1 MIRYA
6 LILCAWPLAAAVNL
20 VSVEPTVLFPR
31 ATPLRQVAIFTLV
44 NDQTTP
50 VTCELSA
57 GEAPVAKVTAAA
69 GASKHRVLVDDIAA
83 PTELVF
89 KAQCTGQPALQM
101 KKAWQPAR
109 KWKVF
114 ILESSHEDLGYEDY
128 IFNKQK
134 EVADFIDLAKHL
146 SGNPENQS
154 EFERNATN
162 RYQYTMETL
171 VSFRNYL
178 EERGPI
184 AWRKLARDYI
194 AKGAMHLGG
203 APSGVHPQWMDYEE
217 LARNMY
223 PGRRE
228 MKDRYGLDLKT
239 YMIVDNPSVSWSA
252 AQAAAQAGFK
262 YIARWSQGWRSGG
275 KNDYRT
281 TQVPALFWWQGPNG
295 KDRVLYGWRSSYGQ
309 GFWFGQSGA
318 GNSARSILGDL
329 PSDFV
334 NRYLRRVESGELIGP
349 YPYDAIVEPSYGDHD
364 VPFYDRG
371 LLARWSS
378 QFAYPEIRVTGP
390 DPFFAYIESRWGD
403 QLPVLRGELN
413 NFSADYATIDPE
425 SQGWKRDAA
434 RLLPLAETVGA
445 LASAHT
451 PGLMLSPA
459 AVNRAYTRLFDY
471 DEHSW
476 PTLLPASD
484 VQLFNAAWIKKH
496 EAKRALSDAAG
507 LWKQAST
514 AFARHIAS
522 NSNTLAVFNGLAHR
536 RTSLVEWEGRAAS
549 LVDLATNKRIAVE
562 QRDGKSIFVAEDV
575 PALGYR
581 LYRIDAKPAPPTTS
595 LTATKDSIGN
605 EFYEIRF
612 DATTGVVRSIRE
624 KATGREWIDATAPH
638 GANQMVYVSTSAREA
653 KPTDSHSPARAKQ
666 QSSSTGP
673 VSARFQ
679 VLIDD
684 DRTGAAI
691 EQTVTLYAGLKRI
704 DFVNKLAH
712 VRSLF
717 TDRFA
722 DRYRENLFYAFPFSV
737 EGGEFRAEYPGGV
750 VRPYVD
756 QLRWGTHDYLM
767 ANRWIDVGSPQ
778 GGVTVAPWNAA
789 TFHLGEIRY
798 NQFSVDYRPTKSHL
812 YSYAWSNR
820 MAGLLTTSPD
830 DCNATLG
837 YSMTTRGPEPA
848 DRFGWDVATPL
859 TAISLGTNPQGPW
872 KEAARSF
879 LQVDSPNVQLTV
891 LKPSDQPGRGWV
903 LRFAETQ
910 GRATSAEIDLSA
922 LGVLRAYE
930 SDLVEND
937 RQAIAVQQGRL
948 RLVLAP
954 YSLTTLRVETGP
966 APSSQIALSASAVTD
981 ESVRLAWTGGP
992 APAYDVYRSL
1002 DPEDPPTATTWIAR
1016 TTAPVF
1022 VDHGLS
1028 YRTAYT
1034 YHVVPV
1040 NQHHH
1045 QAAFARVTVSTA
1057 SRNLSPPAVVE
1068 EPGVIKRSKDM
1079 LFLYW
1084 RKNQEPD
1091 LARYVIYRGD
1101 TANFALL
1108 QPLAVVEP
1116 SGKFLEMFVDRNLE
1130 PGREYFYRIFPEDHA
1145 GHRQTQSPTIS
1156 GRTTK

>member
-1 MIRYA
+1 M
-6 LILCAWPLAAAVNL
+6 

-31 ATPLRQVAIFTLV
+31 ATPLRQVAYLTLV
-44 NDQTTP
+44 NDQAAP
-50 VTCELSA
+50 VGCELSA
-57 GEAPVAKVTAAA
+57 GEAPVAKVLAVA
-69 GASKHRVLVDDIAA
+69 GASKHRVLVDDITA
-83 PTELVF
+83 PAEIAF
-89 KAQCTGQPALQM
+89 KVQCSGQPALQM
-101 KKAWQPAR
+101 TKAWQPAR

-114 ILESSHEDLGYEDY
+114 IMESSHEDLGYEDY

-134 EVADFIDLAKHL
+134 EVADFIDLARHL

-154 EFERNATN
+154 EFERAATN

-262 YIARWSQGWRSGG
+262 YVARWGQGWRTGG
-275 KNDYRT
+275 NNDYRT
-281 TQVPALFWWQGPNG
+281 TKVPALFWWQGPNG
-295 KDRVLYGWRSSYGQ
+295 KDRVLYGWRSHYGQ
-309 GFWFGQSGA
+309 GFWFGQTGA
-318 GNSARSILGDL
+318 GNSARSIMGDL

-334 NRYLRRVESGELIGP
+334 NSYLRRAESGELIGP

-364 VPFYDRG
+364 VPFFDRG
-371 LLARWSS
+371 LLARWST
-378 QFAYPEIRVTGP
+378 QYAYPEIRVTGP
-390 DPFFAYIESRWGD
+390 DAFFAYIESHWGD
-403 QLPVLRGELN
+403 KLPVLRGELN

-434 RLLPLAETVGA
+434 RLLPLAETVGS

-451 PGLMLSPA
+451 PGFTLSPA
-459 AVNRAYTRLFDY
+459 AVNRAYTRIFDY

-496 EAKRALSDAAG
+496 EAKRALADAAG
-507 LWKQAST
+507 LWKQASA
-514 AFARHIAS
+514 AFASHIA
-522 NSNTLAVFNGLAHR
+522 NNGNTLAVFNGLAHP
-536 RTSLVEWEGRAAS
+536 RTSLVEWEGHAVS
-549 LVDLATNKRIAVE
+549 LVDLVSRKRIPVE
-562 QRDGKSIFVAEDV
+562 RRNGKSIFVAEDV

-581 LYRIDAKPAPPTTS
+581 LYRIEATPAPPSTT
-595 LTATKDSIGN
+595 LTATKDSISN

-624 KATGREWIDATAPH
+624 KATGREWIDAKAPH

-653 KPTDSHSPARAKQ
+653 KPNASHSPARAKQ
-666 QSSSTGP
+666 QSGSAGT
-673 VSARFQ
+673 VSASFK

-691 EQTVTLYAGLKRI
+691 EQTVTLYASLKRI
-704 DFVNKLAH
+704 DFVNKLEH
-712 VRSLF
+712 VRSLY
-717 TDRFA
+717 TDRFE
-722 DRYRENLFYAFPFSV
+722 DRYRENLFYAFPFAV
-737 EGGEFRAEYPGGV
+737 EGGEFRSEYPGGV
-750 VRPYVD
+750 VRPHID

-767 ANRWIDVGSPQ
+767 ANRWINIGNAQ
-778 GGVTVAPWNAA
+778 GGVTLAPWNAA

-798 NQFSVDYRPTKSHL
+798 NLFSVDYRPTNSHL

-820 MAGLLTTSPD
+820 MAGLLTTSPA

-837 YSMTTRGPEPA
+837 YSMTTHGPEPA
-848 DRFGWDVATPL
+848 DSFGWDVATPL
-859 TAISLGTNPQGPW
+859 AAITLRANPQGRW
-872 KEAARSF
+872 KEASRGF
-879 LQVDSPNVQLTV
+879 LHVDASNVQLTV
-891 LKPSDQPGRGWV
+891 LKPGEQPGRGWV

-910 GRATSAEIDLSA
+910 GRAASAEVDLSA

-930 SDLVEND
+930 TDLVEND
-937 RQAIAVQQGRL
+937 RGAIDVKQGKL
-948 RLVLAP
+948 RLHFDA
-954 YSLTTLRVETGP
+954 YSLTTLRVETGD
-966 APSSQIALSASAVTD
+966 APSSQVAVRASALTD
-981 ESVRLAWTGGP
+981 ESVRLSWTGSN
-992 APAYDVYRSL
+992 APAYDIYRSL
-1002 DPEDPPTATTWIAR
+1002 DPADPPTANTWIAR

-1034 YHVVPV
+1034 YLVAPV
-1040 NQHHH
+1040 NQHH
-1045 QAAFARVTVSTA
+1045 QQGPVARATVVTA

-1068 EPGVIKRSKDM
+1068 EPGVIKRSNDK

-1101 TANFALL
+1101 SADFALVN
-1108 QPLAVVEP
+1108 PLAIVEP
-1116 SGKFLEMFVDRNLE
+1116 SGKFLEMFVDQNLE

-1145 GHRQTQSPTIS
+1145 GHRQTQSPIVS